1 MNDNLRAALDPRS
14 IAIVGAS
21 DNTDKVGGRPL
32 DYLQRFG
39 YGGKLFPV
47 NPGRAEVQGLKAYG
61 SIESLPETPEMAIVA
76 IPGDTAVDAVRQCAD
91 RGTKVAIIMSSG
103 FGEGNSAQGRDK
115 EADMVRHARERG
127 MRIVGPNSQG
137 LANFGT
143 GAVASFSTMFKENAP
158 ADGHVAVLSQS
169 GALSVVP
176 YGFLRRRGIGVRH
189 AHATGNDADVTI
201 AELAAAVAEDTR
213 VKLML
218 LYLEGIPD
226 PHHLEHMARIARDR
240 KMPILA
246 LKSGRTP
253 DGRAAAQSHTG
264 ALANEDRVVDAFF
277 EHHGIWRAQTMNELV
292 DATELYLKGWTIR
305 GRKLVAVSNSGAVCV
320 LAADAAAG
328 ADMPMAKLSASTR
341 TALGRILP
349 SFANIS
355 NPIDV
360 TGALLTDSS
369 LFGKTL
375 GTVGA
380 DPAADAFF
388 VGFPVAGAGYDVQAF
403 AAAAGHLE
411 AATGKPVVAAA
422 PQPNV
427 AAHFIEQGIPTF
439 PTEAQA
445 IAALGRCLKHYEL
458 MDRAAARQAAANGQ
472 YRPYPAPNSRDPAT
486 PATTRMLN
494 EADSLGLLAGNGLAM
509 VEHRLCTSLGAA
521 LDALESFGGAVVM
534 KGCSGDVAHKTELGI
549 VKLGIR
555 TKEEAAGAWQLIEAA
570 LAARQMRLDGIIV
583 ARMERGRHEL
593 MIGAHRDPV
602 FGPVVVVGDGG
613 KYVEALPD
621 VQLLL
626 PPFRR
631 QDALEKLRQLRIAPI
646 FAGVRGEAPMDIG
659 AVADAAVAVGQLMAT
674 HADIHSV
681 DVNPILLKSQ
691 GEGYCALDAVVLKT
705 GE

>member
-1 MNDNLRAALDPRS
+1 MNENLRAALDPLS
-14 IAIVGAS
+14 IAVVGAS
-21 DNTDKVGGRPL
+21 DNTDKVGGRPI

-39 YGGKLFPV
+39 YRGKLFPV
-47 NPGRAEVQGLKAYG
+47 NPGRAEVQGLKAYP
-61 SIESLPETPEMAIVA
+61 SIDSLPETPEMAIIA
-76 IPGDTAVDAVRQCAD
+76 IPGDMAVDAVRQCAD

-103 FGEGNSAQGRDK
+103 FGEGNSSQGRDK
-115 EADMVRHARERG
+115 ETEMVTYARQRG

-143 GAVASFSTMFKENAP
+143 GAVASFSTMFKENEP

-201 AELAAAVAEDTR
+201 AELAAAVAEDSR

-226 PHHLEHMARIARDR
+226 PHHLAHMASVARDR

-277 EHHGIWRAQTMNELV
+277 EHHGIWRAQTMIELV
-292 DATELYLKGWTIR
+292 DATELYLKGWKIR
-305 GRKLVAVSNSGAVCV
+305 GQSLVAVSNSGAVCV
-320 LAADAAAG
+320 LAADAAAEAG
-328 ADMPMAKLSASTR
+328 MPMAKLSSGTR
-341 TALGRILP
+341 TNLSKILP
-349 SFANIS
+349 SFANIA

-360 TGALLTDSS
+360 TGALLIDSS

-375 GTVGA
+375 STIA
-380 DPAADAFF
+380 QDPAADAFF
-388 VGFPVAGAGYDVQAF
+388 VGFPVAGAGYDVKAF
-403 AAAAGHLE
+403 AQAAGQLE

-427 AAHFIEQGIPTF
+427 AAHFTANGVPTF
-439 PTEAQA
+439 STEAQA
-445 IAALGRCLKHYEL
+445 IAALGRCLNHYKMMEY
-458 MDRAAARQAAANGQ
+458 AAARHAKTVPQPAALRGPGSASAAA
-472 YRPYPAPNSRDPAT
+472 
-486 PATTRMLN
+486 TRMLN
-494 EADSLGLLAGNGLAM
+494 ESESLRFLAEHGLAM
-509 VEHRLCTSLGAA
+509 VEHRLCTSLSAA
-521 LDALESFGGAVVM
+521 IDTLQRFGGTVVM
-534 KGCSGDVAHKTELGI
+534 KGCSGDIAHKSELGI

-555 TKEEAAGAWQLIEAA
+555 TTEQAVEAWHRIEAA
-570 LAARQMRLDGIIV
+570 IGAKQLRFDGVIV
-583 ARMERGRHEL
+583 ARMESGRHEL

-626 PPFRR
+626 PPFTR
-631 QDALEKLRQLRIAPI
+631 QDVHDKLQKLRIAPI
-646 FAGVRGEAPMDIG
+646 FAGVRGDAPMDVNAVAG
-659 AVADAAVAVGQLMAT
+659 AVAAIGQLMMT
-674 HADIHSV
+674 RPDVHSV
-681 DVNPILLKSQ
+681 DVNPILLRTH
-691 GEGYCALDAVVLKT
+691 GEGYCGLDAVVMMAA
-705 GE
+705 G

>member
-47 NPGRAEVQGLKAYG
+47 NPGRAEVQGLKAYA
-61 SIESLPETPEMAIVA
+61 SVDSLPETPEMAIVA

-115 EADMVRHARERG
+115 EVEMVRYARERG

-240 KMPILA
+240 KMPVLA

-328 ADMPMAKLSASTR
+328 AGMPMAKLAEPTR
-341 TALGRILP
+341 ESLGRILP
-349 SFANIS
+349 SFANIA
-355 NPIDV
+355 NPVDV

-375 GTVGA
+375 NA
-380 DPAADAFF
+380 LAEDPAADAFF
-388 VGFPVAGAGYDVQAF
+388 VGFPVAGAGYDVEAF
-403 AAAAGHLE
+403 ATAAEQLE
-411 AATGKPVVAAA
+411 AATSKPVVAAA

-427 AAHFIEQGIPTF
+427 AAHFIEKGIPTF
-439 PTEAQA
+439 STEAQA

-458 MDRAAARQAAANGQ
+458 IDRAAERHAACGGCGS
-472 YRPYPAPNSRDPAT
+472 PALPGAADPAA
-486 PATTRMLN
+486 PIATRMLN
-494 EADSLGLLAGNGLAM
+494 EASSLSLLADHGLAM
-509 VEHRLCTSLGAA
+509 VKHRLCTSLAA
-521 LDALESFGGAVVM
+521 AIDALESFGGPVVM
-534 KGCSGDVAHKTELGI
+534 KGCSAEVAHKSELGI

-555 TKEEAAGAWQLIEAA
+555 TKEEAIDAWRQIEEA
-570 LAARQMRLDGIIV
+570 LAARQVRLDGIIV

-621 VQLLL
+621 VQLMLA
-626 PPFRR
+626 PFRR
-631 QDALEKLRQLRIAPI
+631 EDALNRLQRLRIAPI
-646 FAGVRGEAPMDIG
+646 FAGVRGEAPMDID
-659 AVADAAVAVGQLMAT
+659 AVADAAVAVGQLIAA
-674 HADIHSV
+674 HPEIHSI
-681 DVNPILLKSQ
+681 DVNPILLKSR
-691 GEGYCALDAVVLKT
+691 GEGYCALDAVVMKT
-705 GE
+705 EA

>member
-39 YGGKLFPV
+39 YRGTLLPV
-47 NPGRAEVQGLKAYG
+47 NPGRAEVQGLKAYA

-76 IPGDTAVDAVRQCAD
+76 IPGDTAVEAVRQCAD
-91 RGTKVAIIMSSG
+91 RGTKIAIIMSSG
-103 FGEGNSAQGRDK
+103 FGEGNSTEGRDK
-115 EADMVRHARERG
+115 EAGMVRHARERG

-292 DATELYLKGWTIR
+292 EATELYLKGWTIR

-328 ADMPMAKLSASTR
+328 AGMPMAKLSAPTR
-341 TALGRILP
+341 TALGQILP
-349 SFANIS
+349 SFANIT

-375 GTVGA
+375 GTVA
-380 DPAADAFF
+380 EDPAADAFF
-388 VGFPVAGAGYDVQAF
+388 VGFPVAGAGYDVEAF
-403 AAAAGHLE
+403 AAAAGQLE

-458 MDRAAARQAAANGQ
+458 IDRATARQAACAGPH
-472 YRPYPAPNSRDPAT
+472 RSHPAPDRRPPTA
-486 PATTRMLN
+486 AARMLN
-494 EADSLGLLAGNGLAM
+494 EADSLGLLASQGLRM
-509 VEHRLCTSLGAA
+509 VEHRLCVSLAA
-521 LDALESFGGAVVM
+521 AIDALESFGEAVVM
-534 KGCSGDVAHKTELGI
+534 KGCSSDVAHKSELGI

-555 TKEEAAGAWQLIEAA
+555 TRQEATDAWHQIAAA
-570 LAARQMRLDGIIV
+570 LADRQMRLDGIIV

-602 FGPVVVVGDGG
+602 FGPVIVVGDGG

-631 QDALEKLRQLRIAPI
+631 QDALDKLRQLRIAPI
-646 FAGVRGEAPMDIG
+646 FAGVRGETPMDIG
-659 AVADAAVAVGQLMAT
+659 AVADAMIAVGRLMAT

-691 GEGYCALDAVVLKT
+691 GEGYCALDAVVMMT
-705 GE
+705 GG